1 MFELLC
7 ITTLFIGLICV
18 LIDYERARKDASEDV
33 GIINPFTLALV
44 VLLLFIGF
52 IARMS
57 WRTP

>member
-7 ITTLFIGLICV
+7 ITALFIGLIGV
-18 LIDYERARKDASEDV
+18 LIDYERARKDASKDV

-44 VLLLFIGF
+44 FLLLFIGF
-52 IARMS
+52 ISRMY